1 MTTVGSGVARTRE
14 LLGRYV
20 AECPYF
26 WARNTDKRQ
35 CAKLWRHLEAIER
48 VFGLDREEALDQ
60 VVEFAEARMHDPRPP
75 VYVSGRGGSG
85 SHWLGEMLGDLGPFA
100 NAGEVSIP
108 NVLSEEI
115 APWTREQQALFV
127 DCVYML
133 HGWAGQPYSDSP
145 SKPRE
150 DIARLHVVNTNGDSQ
165 PLRAKFWQPDCVF
178 IHLVRDPRDQV
189 MSFTYRKPGSRA
201 NYPIEP
207 LDEFLRLMLI
217 FNRTSLAEVMTAPIH
232 PDLVCRY
239 EDLLDGAAPA
249 LRRIAALAGVDV
261 SHGLIEEVA
270 FRHSAEARRQGV
282 GAALGNLSKTPTRT
296 WRQSATVQERLLM
309 HAGLAEVVDTLGYE
323 PDDCAGHPLE
333 FTPLPSSVELRLPD
347 DVVLGELHVRTGA
360 ESGWERAG
368 HLAGEVTLP
377 GDTMVRVR
385 CPGGWTTAPGRL
397 TELVPA
403 GSVTS
408 LCLAGNTAVSDL
420 DVIRLAPSSGL
431 IELDLAR
438 TRVTDACVDAVAS
451 IRSLRH
457 VSVVG
462 AGLSAQGV
470 DRLRRA
476 LPDAAVSAASLVTDA
491 IRGRQ
496 LFDEDR
502 TTEPPQ

>member
-1 MTTVGSGVARTRE
+1 MTAVGSGVARTRE

-35 CAKLWRHLEAIER
+35 CTKLWRHVEAIER
-48 VFGLDREEALDQ
+48 VFGLGREQALDR
-60 VVEFAEARMHDPRPP
+60 VVEYGEARMHDPRPP

-108 NVLSEEI
+108 NVLSAEI
-115 APWTREQQALFV
+115 APWPLEQQALFV

-133 HGWAGQPYSDSP
+133 HAWAGQPYPDSP

-150 DIARLHVVNTNGDSQ
+150 DIAQLHVVNTNGDSQ

-189 MSFTYRKPGSRA
+189 MSFTHRKPGSRA

-207 LDEFLRLMLI
+207 LEEFLRLMLI
-217 FNRTSLAEVMTAPIH
+217 FNRTSLAEVVMAPVH

-239 EDLLDGAAPA
+239 EELRDDAAPS
-249 LRRIAALAGVDV
+249 LRRIVARAGVDV

-282 GAALGNLSKTPTRT
+282 GSALGNLSKTPTKT
-296 WRQSATVQERLLM
+296 WRESATGQERLLM

-323 PDDCAGHPLE
+323 LDDCAGRPLE
-333 FTPLPSSVELRLPD
+333 FSPVRSAVELRLAD
-347 DVVLGELHVRTGA
+347 DVVLGELHVRWSH
-360 ESGWERAG
+360 ESGWERMGYA
-368 HLAGEVTLP
+368 AGEVTIP
-377 GDTMVRVR
+377 QGAMVRLR
-385 CPGGWTTAPGRL
+385 CPSGWSAEPSRM
-397 TELVPA
+397 TELLPPGCVS
-403 GSVTS
+403 SV
-408 LCLAGNTAVSDL
+408 CFAGNSTVRDA
-420 DVIRLAPSSGL
+420 DVARLARWSGL
-431 IELDLAR
+431 IELDLGR
-438 TRVTDACVDAVAS
+438 TRVTDACIEDLAA
-451 IRSLRH
+451 IETLRH

-462 AGLSAQGV
+462 SGVSAEGA
-470 DRLRRA
+470 DRLRRGR
-476 LPDAAVSAASLVTDA
+476 PDCVVSAAPLITDA
-491 IRGRQ
+491 IRGRH